1 MSLVKRI
8 TLISNGET
16 QEIFKDKK
24 KKRKSTK
31 MMRPLEKV
39 TRRVLEAGDEMT
51 GQALSRHNR
60 SSRKR
65 KDGWARDLLKNAMKS
80 NQKAIKKLLDI

>member
-1 MSLVKRI
+1 MYDAALPRCYSLGRRSPDMSLVKRI

-31 MMRPLEKV
+31 RASPRWLPTAKTCPAPSTV
-39 TRRVLEAGDEMT
+39 CAAAFKASTAK
-51 GQALSRHNR
+51 AASACSNR
-60 SSRKR
+60 SRR
-65 KDGWARDLLKNAMKS
+65 
-80 NQKAIKKLLDI
+80 